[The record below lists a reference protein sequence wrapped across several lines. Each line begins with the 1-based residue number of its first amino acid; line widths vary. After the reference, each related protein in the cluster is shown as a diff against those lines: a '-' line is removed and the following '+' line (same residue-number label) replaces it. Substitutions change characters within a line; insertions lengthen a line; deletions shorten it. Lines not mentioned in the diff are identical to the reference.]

1 MDIFKV
7 STFTLSLWISSIRV
21 ELTVKGKPLC
31 DGDCC
36 ENCSMWMWIKLCCDE
51 SLLAS
56 SQQTWQGRGLH
67 HWAGLSSFWPGP
79 GTQCTQHQPGTVE
92 LVELLTQ
99 PACCSLAAGNWA
111 VSCVCRKAAK
121 CCKYSELCNKQHRP
135 VTREYTASPG
145 QQGGSNYAL
154 CTLRSC
160 GPNGC
165 AWMFYC
171 ILKWFSTQCV
181 LSK

>member
-7 STFTLSLWISSIRV
+7 STFTLSLWILSVGV
-21 ELTVKGKPLC
+21 ELTVKGEPLC
-31 DGDCC
+31 DRDCC

-67 HWAGLSSFWPGP
+67 HELSSFWPGP
-79 GTQCTQHQPGTVE
+79 GTQCTSQGQWS
-92 LVELLTQ
+92 LWS
-99 PACCSLAAGNWA
+99 CSLSPPAAHCPLVMGL
-111 VSCVCRKAAK
+111 CLVCRKAAK

-145 QQGGSNYAL
+145 QQGRARGSNYAL

-160 GPNGC
+160 GPSGR
-165 AWMFYC
+165 ASMFYC